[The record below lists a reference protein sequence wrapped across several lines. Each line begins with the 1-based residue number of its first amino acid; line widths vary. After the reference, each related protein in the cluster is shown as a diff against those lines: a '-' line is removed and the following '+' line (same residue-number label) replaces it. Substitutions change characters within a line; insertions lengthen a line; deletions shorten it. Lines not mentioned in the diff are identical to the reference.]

1 MANYETRMRLI
12 SETNVNV
19 ANNTSYVTIA
29 IDFRRTDY
37 QYYGYNLDGDAYW
50 IIKVDSQSTGN
61 VNFTFNW
68 TIPQNQWKEVARRSF
83 TVTHNADGTKAINLS
98 GTIYFGSGVSP
109 GTLTASG
116 KATLSTIPRATTPSL
131 SPASQAIGSAI
142 TINLPR
148 ASSAFTHTLTYS
160 FGSTSGTIVTGAGA
174 SASWTL
180 PNSLAAQIPNT
191 TSGTGQITCSTYNG
205 STLVGTKYIN
215 FTATVPASMV
225 PSIGS
230 IGIMEASAG
239 INAQFGA
246 FVQNKSRL
254 NVAISASGIQ
264 GSSIVSYKT
273 EVGGAAFSG
282 SSVVTGYITS
292 AGSLSVKVT
301 VTDSR
306 GRTAVKTQTVNVVSY
321 ANPAIA
327 AFTAVRATTAGAFD
341 DQGTSLS
348 IAINFNVSAVG
359 NKNTKSYAVDLQKN
373 GETAW
378 VSVLKGSVYAYNST
392 YVADNVL
399 SIDSSYTLRLRVTDY
414 FTTSEASV
422 DVSSGFT
429 LMDFRS
435 TGKGAAV
442 GKVSEKDAFEVGMIA
457 EFFKSVIIHGNGSEF
472 NLFDKITNLASLI
485 SNQAA
490 QIASHATQIAGKA
503 AASHGHSVATQGA
516 HGFMAAADKV
526 KLDSLNYSYGRTGA
540 IAVSAG
546 TYKDTAINFN
556 KTFSKIPLVF
566 LTFYAGSQ
574 NTKYLGLAYFNET
587 ATGMTIRVTNSGGST
602 YTVYVNWFAL
612 T

>member
-1 MANYETRMRLI
+1 MANYETRVRLI

-29 IDFRRTDY
+29 LDFRRTDY

-50 IIKVDSQSTGN
+50 LIKVDSLSTGN

-68 TIPQNQWKEVARRSF
+68 TIPQNQWKEIARRSF
-83 TVTHNADGTKAINLS
+83 TVTHNADGTKSINLS
-98 GTIYFGSGVSP
+98 GTIYFGAGVSP

-116 KATLSTIPRATTPSL
+116 KAALSTIPRATTPSL
-131 SPASQAIGSAI
+131 SPASQAIGSAV

-160 FGSTSGTIVTGAGA
+160 FGSASGTIATGAGA

-180 PNSLAAQIPNT
+180 PSSLAAQIPNT
-191 TSGTGQITCSTYNG
+191 TSGTGQITCNTYNG

-230 IGIMEASAG
+230 IGITEASAG

-254 NVAISASGIQ
+254 NIAISASGIQ

-273 EVGGAAFSG
+273 EVDGASFSG

-292 AGSLSVKVT
+292 AGSLSVKAT

-306 GRTAVKTQTVNVVSY
+306 GRTAVKTQTVNVVAY

-327 AFTAVRATTAGAFD
+327 AFTAVRATTAGVFD

-348 IAINFNVSAVG
+348 IAINFNISAVG
-359 NKNTKSYAVDLQKN
+359 NKNTKNYAVDLQKN

-392 YVADNVL
+392 YIADNVL
-399 SIDSSYTLRLRVTDY
+399 SVDSSYTLRLRVTDY
-414 FTTSEASV
+414 FTTSEAIV

-516 HGFMAAADKV
+516 NGFMAAADKV
-526 KLDSLNYSYGRTGA
+526 KLDNLNYAYGRTA
-540 IAVSAG
+540 LIPVAG
-546 TYKDTAINFN
+546 GSYTDVKVNFG
-556 KTFSKIPLVF
+556 KTFSRTPMVF
-566 LTFYAGSQ
+566 LTLFAASK
-574 NTKYLGLAYFNET
+574 NTKYLGLAYYIEST
-587 ATGMTIRVTNSGGST
+587 TGITIRITNGGNAS
-602 YTVYVNWFAL
+602 YSAYINWFAIL
-612 T
+612 